1 MNANLVIFDQSKCK
15 LRWGPNR
22 GSLALLAPSG
32 ELLSVVACR
41 PAWSPREC
49 ALRAFDT
56 ALASAFV
63 SRSETACKV
72 ALLNKHTMHVAVGAL
87 PGTLSFPLPDNAF
100 PASGLDAVLEGDIL
114 QVNGID
120 IASSGVD
127 SFSALCRARL
137 AHL

>member
-1 MNANLVIFDQSKCK
+1 MNHNFVIFDQSKCK

-41 PAWSPREC
+41 PIWSPREC

-56 ALASAFV
+56 ALAGAFV

-72 ALLNKHTMHVAVGAL
+72 ALLNKHTMNVAVGAL
-87 PGTLSFPLPDNAF
+87 PGTLSFLLPDSAF
-100 PASGLDAVLEGDIL
+100 PSSGLAAVLAGGVLKI
-114 QVNGID
+114 NGMNIT
-120 IASSGVD
+120 ASAVD
-127 SFSALCRARL
+127 SFPGLCRARL

>member
-41 PAWSPREC
+41 PAWSAREC

-63 SRSETACKV
+63 SRSETAYKV
-72 ALLNKHTMHVAVGAL
+72 ALLNNHTMHVAVGAL
-87 PGTLSFPLPDNAF
+87 PGTLSFPLADATF
-100 PASGLDAVLEGDIL
+100 PASGLDAFVEGDIMR
-114 QVNGID
+114 VNGTN
-120 IASSGVD
+120 IAASGVD